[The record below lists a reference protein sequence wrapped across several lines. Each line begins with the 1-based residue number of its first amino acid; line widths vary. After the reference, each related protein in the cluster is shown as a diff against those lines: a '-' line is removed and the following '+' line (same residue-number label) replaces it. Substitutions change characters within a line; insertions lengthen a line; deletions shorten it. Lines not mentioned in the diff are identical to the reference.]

1 MFARAAAGGG
11 INIPFMA
18 NAKINIGFDIE
29 WDLDRGLNLWAGVP
43 TLSMWVPSSVA
54 GLMSGLCAMVGVE
67 RFNLCLHIGGQQSVE
82 GDWAVIAGAP
92 SFEEGL
98 LALQAIAWPAGW
110 GRWELL
116 ALDRE
121 RRVARYRVVNGW
133 EALYQRA
140 LGVQWGSAMM
150 AGKFAGLTARL
161 FGVPCWAEQTSFAA
175 DGAEYDEFVVTPTT
189 VTLEDRMQQLLA
201 AGQATNADLAV
212 ALQQLKTEI
221 AERARSELQLREK
234 LLLIQ
239 QQERALRTLS
249 APILQVWSGILA
261 VPVMGALDEASAA
274 TLMERLLHAIEG
286 SATQHVI
293 LDLTAVELVDTNTAD
308 HLLRIVRAVGLLGA
322 RVIVTG
328 IRPAV
333 SQTLVSLGVDLGK
346 ILTQRNMEEGLRVC
360 LGGEVGRRN

>member
-1 MFARAAAGGG
+1 
-11 INIPFMA
+11 MA

-67 RFNLCLHIGGQQSVE
+67 RFNLCLQLGGQQSVE
-82 GDWAVIAGAP
+82 GDWAVISGAP

-98 LALQAIAWPAGW
+98 VRMQDIAWPAGW
-110 GRWELL
+110 GRWLL
-116 ALDRE
+116 VSLDRVRQE
-121 RRVARYRVVNGW
+121 ARYRVINGW

-140 LGVQWGSAMM
+140 LNVKWGSAMI
-150 AGKFAGLTARL
+150 AGKLAGITAKL

-189 VTLEDRMQQLLA
+189 VTLEERMQQLLA
-201 AGQATNADLAV
+201 AGQATSADLAV

-221 AERARSELQLREK
+221 EERARSEQQVREK

-249 APILQVWSGILA
+249 APILQIWSGILA
-261 VPVMGALDEASAA
+261 VPVMGALDETSVA

-286 SATQHVI
+286 SGTQHVI

-346 ILTQRNMEEGLRVC
+346 IQTQRDMEEGLRVC

>member
-1 MFARAAAGGG
+1 M
-11 INIPFMA
+11 ND
-18 NAKINIGFDIE
+18 AKINIGFDIE
-29 WDLDRGLNLWAGVP
+29 WDLERGLNLWAGVP
-43 TLSMWVPSSVA
+43 TLSMWVPTSVA

-67 RFNLCLHIGGQQSVE
+67 RFNLCMQVGGQQSVE
-82 GDWAVIAGAP
+82 GDWDVIASAP
-92 SFEEGL
+92 TFEEGL
-98 LALQAIAWPAGW
+98 RVLQGIAWPAGW

-116 ALDRE
+116 ALDRVGRE
-121 RRVARYRVVNGW
+121 ARYRVVNGW

-150 AGKFAGLTARL
+150 AGKFAGLTAKL
-161 FGVPCWAEQTSFAA
+161 FGTQCWAEQTSFAA
-175 DGAEYDEFVVTPTT
+175 GDADYDEFVVRPTP
-189 VTLEDRMQQLLA
+189 VTLEERMQQLLD

-221 AERARSELQLREK
+221 EERARSEQQLREK

-261 VPVMGALDEASAA
+261 VPVMGGLDEESAA
-274 TLMERLLHAIEG
+274 ALMERLLHAIEG
-286 SATQHVI
+286 SGTQHVI
-293 LDLTAVELVDTNTAD
+293 LDLTAVEMVDTKTAD

-333 SQTLVSLGVDLGK
+333 SQTLVSLGVDLGR
-346 ILTQRNMEEGLRVC
+346 IMTQRNMEEGLRAC
-360 LGGEVGRRN
+360 LGGDSGRQLSI